1 MLLRSVGEDAAI
13 ALDSIRANKL
23 RSALTILGV
32 VIGVTTVMAVASLV
46 QGIRRQI
53 FNAIEVAGP
62 TTFYIIRY
70 FSQTPVNPDRLPY
83 EVRIRPVLQR
93 SDAEAVRRLPEVRY
107 AGIWVQV
114 FQKIEYQGVR
124 TQQVIVFGADDRYM
138 DIQGGTLLR
147 GRLFT
152 RAELTGEPVI
162 VLESAVA
169 DRLFGRLDPLGK
181 QVRVGGRSLRVIGIL
196 EKPSNIFEPPGQN
209 TGGVVPFATARES
222 FEYDETN
229 ALFIA
234 VKPWSG
240 IAVGSAMDAVTVAL
254 RRVRNLRPGDPNT
267 FDLITQ
273 DQILDVVGNFT
284 SYFFLAMVAL
294 SSVALLVGGIGVMAI
309 MMVSVS
315 DRTKE
320 IGLRKALGATRREVL
335 WQFLVEA
342 ATLTLVGGALGI
354 VFGLLA
360 GMLLKAAMSL
370 ESAVPLWS
378 IALACGVSVTIGL
391 VFGLLP
397 ANRAARMDPVEAVS
411 YTHLTLPTILRV

>member
-1 MLLRSVGEDAAI
+1 MLLRSVAEGAAI
-13 ALDSIRANKL
+13 ALDSIRSNKL

-62 TTFYIIRY
+62 TTFYVIRY
-70 FSQTPVNPDRLPY
+70 FSQTPLNPDRLPY
-83 EVRIRPVLQR
+83 EVRIRPVLER
-93 SDAEAVRRLPEVRY
+93 SDAEAIRRLPEVRY

-114 FQKIEYQGVR
+114 QQKMEYQGVR
-124 TQQVIVFGADDRYM
+124 TQQLIVFGADDRYM
-138 DIQGGTLLR
+138 EIQGGTLLR
-147 GRLFT
+147 GRFFS

-162 VLESAVA
+162 VLETSVA
-169 DRLFGRLDPLGK
+169 DRLFGRLDPVGR
-181 QVRVGGRSLRVIGIL
+181 QVRVGGVSFRVIGVF
-196 EKPSNIFEPPGQN
+196 EKPSNIFEPPGQA
-209 TGGVVPFATARES
+209 TGGVVPFATAREN
-222 FEYDETN
+222 FQYDETN
-229 ALFIA
+229 ALFVA
-234 VKPWSG
+234 VKPKSG
-240 IAVGSAMDAVTVAL
+240 VEAGPAMDAVTVAL
-254 RRVRNLRPGDPNT
+254 RRTRNLRPGDPNT

-284 SYFFLAMVAL
+284 AYFFLAMVAL

-342 ATLTLVGGALGI
+342 ATLTLTGGGLGI
-354 VFGLLA
+354 VFGLGA
-360 GMLLKAAMSL
+360 GALLKAALSL
-370 ESAVPLWS
+370 ESAIPLWS
-378 IALACGVSVTIGL
+378 IALACGVSIGIGL

-397 ANRAARMDPVEAVS
+397 ANRAARMDPVEA
-411 YTHLTLPTILRV
+411 LRHE

>member
-1 MLLRSVGEDAAI
+1 MLLRSVGEGAAI

-62 TTFYIIRY
+62 TTFYVIRY
-70 FSQTPVNPDRLPY
+70 FSQTPLNPDRLPY

-93 SDAEAVRRLPEVRY
+93 RDAEAIRRLPEVRY

-114 FQKIEYQGVR
+114 QQKLEYQGVR

-138 DIQGGTLLR
+138 EIQGGTLLR
-147 GRLFT
+147 GRFFS

-169 DRLFGRLDPLGK
+169 DRLFGRLDPIGK
-181 QVRVGGRSLRVIGIL
+181 QARVGGVSFRVIGIF
-196 EKPSNIFEPPGQN
+196 EKPSNIFEPPGQA
-209 TGGVVPFATARES
+209 TGGVVPFATAREN
-222 FEYDETN
+222 FRYDETN

-234 VKPWSG
+234 VKPKSG
-240 IAVGSAMDAVTVAL
+240 VEAGSAMDAVTVAL
-254 RRVRNLRPGDPNT
+254 RRTRNLRPGDPNT

-284 SYFFLAMVAL
+284 AYFFLAMVAL

-342 ATLTLVGGALGI
+342 ATLTLTGGGLGI
-354 VFGLLA
+354 VFGLGA
-360 GMLLKAAMSL
+360 GALLKAALSL

-378 IALACGVSVTIGL
+378 IALACGVSIAIGL

-397 ANRAARMDPVEAVS
+397 ANRAARMDPVEA
-411 YTHLTLPTILRV
+411 LRHE

>member
-1 MLLRSVGEDAAI
+1 MLLRSIGEGAAI

-70 FSQTPVNPDRLPY
+70 FSQTPINPDRLPY

-93 SDAEAVRRLPEVRY
+93 SDADAVRRLPEVRY

-114 FQKIEYQGVR
+114 FQKVEYQGTR

-138 DIQGGTLLR
+138 EIQGGTLLR
-147 GRLFT
+147 GRFFT

-181 QVRVGGRSLRVIGIL
+181 QVRVGGRSLRVIGVF
-196 EKPSNIFEPPGQN
+196 EKPSNIFEPPGQA

-234 VKPWSG
+234 VKPRSG
-240 IAVGSAMDAVTVAL
+240 ITAGPAMDAVTVAL
-254 RRVRNLRPGDPNT
+254 RRARNLRPGNPNT

-354 VFGLLA
+354 AMGLLA

-370 ESAVPLWS
+370 EAAVPLWS
-378 IALACGVSVTIGL
+378 IVLACGVSVTIGL

-397 ANRAARMDPVEAVS
+397 ANRAARMDPVEA
-411 YTHLTLPTILRV
+411 LRHE